1 MTIPSS
7 LIQLG
12 KKRDDLFLT
21 KMKPVSVF
29 RLALFYLL
37 LLTSHECITVAHNI
51 RHRVQVRKH
60 LDTMVNLVKDID
72 WETNLVELES
82 KHGMSQEAFRT
93 MEMAE
98 MYKSLKAG
106 T

>member
-1 MTIPSS
+1 
-7 LIQLG
+7 
-12 KKRDDLFLT
+12 
-21 KMKPVSVF
+21 MKPASVY

-37 LLTSHECITVAHNI
+37 LLTSHECITVAHSI

-60 LDTMVNLVKDID
+60 LDTMVNLVKDLD
-72 WETNLVELES
+72 WDTSLVELES
-82 KHGMSQEAFRT
+82 KHGMSREAYRT

-98 MYKSLKAG
+98 MYKSLKEG